1 MNLKHLNM
9 DLYGVPD
16 DTRLQISVFLISE
29 DLKTRKLV
37 NGLINIGCDSCFC
50 VGELCDLVLAYMG
63 FDDRPNDLYTFYF
76 ELLDR
81 YCEKVSHENDRPIKE
96 ALKIYAEL
104 RGEWEKQITNGVK
117 TKRDTK
123 KLLKGVGSKL
133 HSLRKSQNKELDT
146 VARVL
151 RVTPAVLVR
160 IERGDSDMYPDL
172 LSELCDHYDI
182 TLSDFFR
189 DVEDNLDKPTM
200 YDSEKYQ

>member
-1 MNLKHLNM
+1 MNLKHLNL

-16 DTRLQISVFLISE
+16 DTRIQISVFLISE

-63 FDDRPNDLYTFYF
+63 FDDRPNNLYTFYF

-81 YCEKVSHENDRPIKE
+81 HCEKVSYENDRPIKE
-96 ALKIYAEL
+96 ALLIYAEL
-104 RGEWEKQITNGVK
+104 KCEWEKYIGNGVK
-117 TKRDTK
+117 TKRDTR

-133 HSLRKSQNKELDT
+133 HTLRKNQDKELDA

-151 RVTPAVLVR
+151 RITPAVLIR
-160 IERGDSDMYPDL
+160 IERGDYDMCPDL
-172 LSELCDHYDI
+172 LSELCDYYDI

-189 DVEDNLDKPTM
+189 DVEDNLTNGTTI
-200 YDSEKYQ
+200 

>member
-1 MNLKHLNM
+1 MNLKHLNL
-9 DLYGVPD
+9 DLYGVPE

-37 NGLINIGCDSCFC
+37 NGLIYIGCDSCFC

-81 YCEKVSHENDRPIKE
+81 YCEKVSYENDRPIKE
-96 ALKIYAEL
+96 ALLIYAEL
-104 RGEWEKQITNGVK
+104 KCEWEKHVGNGVK
-117 TKRDTK
+117 TKRDTR

-133 HSLRKSQNKELDT
+133 HTLRKNKELDA

-151 RVTPAVLVR
+151 RITPAVLIR
-160 IERGDSDMYPDL
+160 IERGDYDRCPNL
-172 LSELCDHYDI
+172 LSELCDYYDI

-189 DVEDNLDKPTM
+189 VEDNLTNRTTI
-200 YDSEKYQ
+200 